1 MSRLVRLCKT
11 FVDICR
17 LSCPQAPPCIYA
29 FFVAPVLDFCA
40 WRPTK
45 NFGLGQMEKWYS
57 VGAGSWLEGWDD
69 WSLCVS
75 QMRRLSLVVLKWGIN
90 VAEVMTMMST
100 HHFLTR
106 PLMCSVVIW
115 HVSCK
120 KAGLELAQGF
130 PSSFISG
137 DTLGQSHQARVMR
150 VMARSDSKNYSKTLR
165 KAPTTRTTRR
175 RLRTTH
181 RTTRTTPK
189 TDRTT
194 TRIILT
200 TPRRKRTAPRTT
212 RTTRWTT

>member
-1 MSRLVRLCKT
+1 MDQWASV
-11 FVDICR
+11 
-17 LSCPQAPPCIYA
+17 
-29 FFVAPVLDFCA
+29 VAA
-40 WRPTK
+40 
-45 NFGLGQMEKWYS
+45 
-57 VGAGSWLEGWDD
+57 SWLQGWDD
-69 WSLCVS
+69 CSLCVS

-100 HHFLTR
+100 HHFFSLGRWCVLSWSAMSSATKRDRSWPRDSPAVLYLETLWDRAIRPEFCVWWREVTARKTR
-106 PLMCSVVIW
+106 
-115 HVSCK
+115 
-120 KAGLELAQGF
+120 
-130 PSSFISG
+130 
-137 DTLGQSHQARVMR
+137 
-150 VMARSDSKNYSKTLR
+150 KTLR

>member
-1 MSRLVRLCKT
+1 MEPLCEPDEEAVSGGSKVRHK
-11 FVDICR
+11 CR
-17 LSCPQAPPCIYA
+17 RSY
-29 FFVAPVLDFCA
+29 
-40 WRPTK
+40 
-45 NFGLGQMEKWYS
+45 
-57 VGAGSWLEGWDD
+57 DD
-69 WSLCVS
+69 DVNPSF
-75 QMRRLSLVVLKWGIN
+75 
-90 VAEVMTMMST
+90 
-100 HHFLTR
+100 FLTR
-106 PLMCSVVIW
+106 PLMCSVVIC

-130 PSSFISG
+130 PSCFISG
-137 DTLGQSHQARVMR
+137 DTWGQSHQARVLR
-150 VMARSDSKNYSKTLR
+150 VMARSDSKNYLKTFR

-212 RTTRWTT
+212 RTTR